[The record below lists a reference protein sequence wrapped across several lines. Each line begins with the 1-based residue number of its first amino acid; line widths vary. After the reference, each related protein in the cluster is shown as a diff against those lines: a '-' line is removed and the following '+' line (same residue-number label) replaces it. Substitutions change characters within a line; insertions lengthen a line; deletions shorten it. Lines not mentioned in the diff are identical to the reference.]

1 MTGKENTMIVL
12 SCIDVSK
19 AYVVDNIIE
28 NISFTVNDNEKV
40 GLIGLN
46 GAGKTTLFN
55 ILTGNSDF
63 DSGEIYLAKGKKI
76 GYLKQNTNIESDRSI
91 MNEMLTIYQEVIRL
105 EQDLHELSH
114 KISSYTEND
123 DSDELQRIMETY
135 AKMSEKFEEMD
146 GYIFKSHIKGVL
158 KGLGF
163 SENEFDKPVNLLSG
177 GQKSRVMLAK
187 LLLEKADVLLLD
199 EPTNHLDIEAISWL
213 EKYIKDFKGAVIIIS
228 HDRYFLDNTV
238 SRIFLMENKNLK
250 DYDGNYTEFIKKRK
264 IELKQ
269 RAKQY
274 EEYEKEIN
282 RQEEMIRRLHAY
294 GSKRNIRQAL
304 SRQKSL
310 DKIKKMDKPSL
321 GNKKVKLR
329 FATRIK
335 SGTDVLAAE
344 SLAVNYGDHRVF
356 SNIDINVFKGEKVG
370 IIGPNGIGKSTLL
383 KVIAGKI
390 ESYEGNVTIG
400 HNVNI
405 GYYDQEQTNLDS
417 ESTVIDEI
425 WDYNPDLNYYDI
437 RSMLARF
444 LFNGDDM
451 YKIVGDLSGGE
462 KSRLSLLKLM
472 TSNSNFLLM
481 DEPTNHLDIDSKE
494 ILEDALVNYE
504 GTVLVVSHDRY
515 FLNKVAD
522 KIYDVSSDSAFQY
535 LGNYDYYIQ
544 KKAELEETDESVTVL
559 KTKTQINA
567 EKKKERENIR
577 DRQQRE
583 KTVQKIEEQI
593 QMHENK
599 IREFELALCQP
610 STYEDKVLIID
621 LNEKLNTYKNE
632 LEVLYTEWAKLLE
645 N

>member
-1 MTGKENTMIVL
+1 MIVL
-12 SCIDVSK
+12 SCNDVSK

-28 NISFTVNDNEKV
+28 NISFTINDNEKV

-55 ILTGNSDF
+55 ILTENLEPDI
-63 DSGEIYLAKGKKI
+63 GETFKAKGKKL
-76 GYLKQNTNIESDRSI
+76 GYLKQNTNIESDKSI
-91 MNEMLTIYQEVIRL
+91 MNEMLTIYDDVIKL
-105 EQDLHELSH
+105 EEELNKLSH
-114 KISSYTEND
+114 KISSFTEND
-123 DSDELQRIMETY
+123 DQKELESLMDTY
-135 AKMSEKFEEMD
+135 TTLSERFEDAD
-146 GYIFKSHIKGVL
+146 GYSFKSLIKGVL

-187 LLLEKADVLLLD
+187 LLLEKADILLLD

-213 EKYIKDFKGAVIIIS
+213 EKYIKDFKGAVIVIS

-250 DYDGNYTEFIKKRK
+250 SYNGNYTEFIKKRK
-264 IELKQ
+264 VELEQK
-269 RAKQY
+269 AKQY
-274 EEYEKEIN
+274 EEYEKEIE

-294 GSKRNIRQAL
+294 GSKRNIRQAF
-304 SRQKSL
+304 SRQKAL
-310 DKIKKMDKPSL
+310 DKINKVDKPVSDS
-321 GNKKVKLR
+321 KKVKLR
-329 FATRIK
+329 FTPKVK
-335 SGTDVLAAE
+335 SGRDVLE
-344 SLAVNYGDHRVF
+344 VENLSVSFDRHMVF
-356 SNIDINVFKGEKVG
+356 KDINMNIYKGEKVG

-383 KVIAGKI
+383 KVIADKI
-390 ESYEGNVTIG
+390 YDYIG
-400 HNVNI
+400 TVNLGHYVNI

-437 RSMLARF
+437 RTMLAQF

-451 YKIVGDLSGGE
+451 YKIIGDLSGGE
-462 KSRLSLLKLM
+462 KGRLSLLKLM
-472 TSNSNFLLM
+472 TSKANFLLM

-494 ILEDALVNYE
+494 VLEDSLLNYE

-515 FLNKVAD
+515 FLNKVVN
-522 KIYDVSSDSAFQY
+522 KIYDMSSDCVFQY
-535 LGNYDYYIQ
+535 LGNYAYYLQ
-544 KKAELEETDESVTVL
+544 KKAELDEKDEEVTVS
-559 KTKTQINA
+559 KTKTQLNA

-577 DRQQRE
+577 YKQQRE
-583 KTVQKIEEQI
+583 KTIKKLEEQI
-593 QMHENK
+593 EMHENE
-599 IREFELALCQP
+599 ISELEHLLCQP
-610 STYEDKVLIID
+610 ATYNDKVLIID

-632 LEVLYTEWAKLLE
+632 LEILYKQWTEILE

>member
-1 MTGKENTMIVL
+1 
-12 SCIDVSK
+12 
-19 AYVVDNIIE
+19 
-28 NISFTVNDNEKV
+28 
-40 GLIGLN
+40 
-46 GAGKTTLFN
+46 
-55 ILTGNSDF
+55 
-63 DSGEIYLAKGKKI
+63 
-76 GYLKQNTNIESDRSI
+76 
-91 MNEMLTIYQEVIRL
+91 
-105 EQDLHELSH
+105 
-114 KISSYTEND
+114 
-123 DSDELQRIMETY
+123 
-135 AKMSEKFEEMD
+135 
-146 GYIFKSHIKGVL
+146 
-158 KGLGF
+158 
-163 SENEFDKPVNLLSG
+163 
-177 GQKSRVMLAK
+177 MLAK

-250 DYDGNYTEFIKKRK
+250 EYDGNFTEFIKKRK
-264 IELKQ
+264 IELEQ

-310 DKIKKMDKPSL
+310 DKIKKMDKPAL
-321 GNKKVKLR
+321 NNKKVKLR

-344 SLAVNYGDHRVF
+344 GLAVNYGEHRVF
-356 SNIDINVFKGEKVG
+356 NNININVYKGEKVG

-383 KVIAGKI
+383 KVIAGKV

-559 KTKTQINA
+559 KTKTQLNA

-583 KTVQKIEEQI
+583 KTIQKLEEKI
-593 QMHENK
+593 QLHENK
-599 IREFELALCQP
+599 IHELEFELCQP

-632 LEVLYTEWAKLLE
+632 LDILYTDWTELLE

>member
-1 MTGKENTMIVL
+1 MIVL
-12 SCIDVSK
+12 SCNDVSK

-55 ILTGNSDF
+55 ILTNTLEP
-63 DSGEIYLAKGKKI
+63 DSGEIYKAKGKKL
-76 GYLKQNTNIESDRSI
+76 GYLKQNTNIESNKSI
-91 MNEMLTIYQEVIRL
+91 MDEMLNIYKDVIKL
-105 EQDLHELSH
+105 EEELHELSH
-114 KISSYTEND
+114 KIARFNEND
-123 DSDELQRIMETY
+123 NQDELNTLMDTY
-135 AKMSEKFEEMD
+135 AKMSEMFEEKD
-146 GYIFKSHIKGVL
+146 GYSFKSLIKGVL
-158 KGLGF
+158 RGLGF

-187 LLLEKADVLLLD
+187 LLLEKADILLLD

-213 EKYIKDFKGAVIIIS
+213 EKYIKDFKGTVIIIS

-238 SRIFLMENKNLK
+238 GRIFLMENKGLK
-250 DYDGNYTEFIKKRK
+250 SYNGNYSEFIKKRK
-264 IELKQ
+264 TELEQEK
-269 RAKQY
+269 KQY
-274 EEYEKEIN
+274 EEYEKEIE

-294 GSKRNIRQAL
+294 GSKRNIRQAF
-304 SRQKSL
+304 SRQKAL
-310 DKIKKMDKPSL
+310 DKIKKMDKPTVDS
-321 GNKKVKLR
+321 KKVKLH
-329 FATRIK
+329 FTTKVK
-335 SGTDVLAAE
+335 SGRDVLFVDN
-344 SLAVNYGDHRVF
+344 LAVSFGEHNVF
-356 SNIDINVFKGEKVG
+356 SNIEMNVYKGERVG

-383 KVIAGKI
+383 KVIANKI
-390 ESYEGNVTIG
+390 NEYNGSFNLG
-400 HNVNI
+400 HYVNI
-405 GYYDQEQTNLDS
+405 GYYDQEQTSLDS

-425 WDYNPDLNYYDI
+425 WDYNPELNYYDI
-437 RSMLARF
+437 RTMLAQF

-451 YKIVGDLSGGE
+451 YKIIGDLSGGE

-494 ILEDALVNYE
+494 VLEDALLNYD
-504 GTVLVVSHDRY
+504 GTILVVSHDRY
-515 FLNKVAD
+515 FLNKVVN
-522 KIYDVSSDSAFQY
+522 KIYDMSSVGVFQY
-535 LGNYDYYIQ
+535 LGNYDYYVQ
-544 KKAELEETDESVTVL
+544 KKAELEEPDNEISVS

-583 KTVQKIEEQI
+583 KIIKNLESQIE
-593 QMHENK
+593 MHENK
-599 IREFELALCQP
+599 ISELELALCQP
-610 STYEDKVLIID
+610 STYNDKVLIIE

-632 LEVLYTEWAKLLE
+632 LEIFYTKWTEILE